1 MNGTNNGMSRSD
13 LLHRIQAE
21 DFALYEVALYLDGHP
36 KNKRALSYYEEH
48 RKIAAMLR
56 AEYEQKYGP
65 LSLYSNNDADAW
77 RWTDGPWPWEKEAN

>member
-1 MNGTNNGMSRSD
+1 MNNMDQSRSE

-36 KNKRALSYYEEH
+36 KNKRALAYYEEH

-65 LSLYSNNDADAW
+65 LSITGNNDTTAW
-77 RWTDGPWPWEKEAN
+77 RWVDAPWPWEKEAN